1 MSETIYGACLCGGIT
16 LEVHEPEGMGFCH
29 CTRCQRWSGGPGLP
43 EVEVAATNFK
53 VTKGQELVR
62 HFSEEGFTGVYFCGN
77 CGSSL
82 YAESGEKY
90 YVCAGVLQDVKLEP
104 TYHMMVAYKA
114 PWDVISDTA
123 PQFPEWPPDD

>member
-1 MSETIYGACLCGGIT
+1 MDAALDALVGLAAAVPAQEFELQVVERIEVGQAVADGAGERRIVG
-16 LEVHEPEGMGFCH
+16 
-29 CTRCQRWSGGPGLP
+29 
-43 EVEVAATNFK
+43 
-53 VTKGQELVR
+53 
-62 HFSEEGFTGVYFCGN
+62 EEGFTGVYFCGN

-90 YVCAGVLQDVKLEP
+90 YVCAGVLQNVKLEP

-114 PWDVISDTA
+114 PWDEISGTA